1 MASTAS
7 TKVPPLLEPYL
18 DLPPEA
24 ALVLLTNVLGA
35 SANWLVLRW
44 VYALLRNRPRV
55 DGGTDDTAVV
65 LCSFL
70 RDGAFWREGAGKM
83 GLDLDALSRSKRF
96 IFVDGLTGL
105 YVPDGEP
112 STGGGRDHVLRG
124 GKVEDVNKGVEKAI
138 VEISR
143 EGRKVVLLMDG
154 MDAWLA
160 MGGAGVLAVTNVL
173 SSWRERVHATV
184 MAVSADDPLLH
195 AQNTTL
201 EKQHAAFALGL
212 AHEARIVMAL
222 RLLDTGTARDVSGV
236 VRVTGGGKAD
246 ESEGGN
252 GETEYLYYVG
262 GDGGVKVFERGA

>member
-7 TKVPPLLEPYL
+7 TKIPPLLEPYL
-18 DLPPEA
+18 NLPPEA
-24 ALVLLTNVLGA
+24 ALVVLTSVLGA

-44 VYALLRNRPRV
+44 VYGLLRNGQQAGEAA
-55 DGGTDDTAVV
+55 DTTAVV

-70 RDGAFWREGAGKM
+70 RDGAFWREGAAKM
-83 GLDLDALSRSKRF
+83 GLDLDAVNRSKRF

-105 YVPDGEP
+105 YVPNGEP

-124 GKVEDVNKGVEKAI
+124 GKMDDVKKGVERAI
-138 VEISR
+138 AEISK
-143 EGRKVVLLMDG
+143 EGRKVVLLVDG

-160 MGGAGVLAVTNVL
+160 MGGVGALGAVNVL

-184 MAVSADDPLLH
+184 VAISADDPLLH

-201 EKQHAAFALGL
+201 EKDHAAFALSL

-246 ESEGGN
+246 EDEAGKGEG
-252 GETEYLYYVG
+252 EFLYFVG
-262 GDGGVKVFERGA
+262 GDGGVRVFERGA

>member
-7 TKVPPLLEPYL
+7 TKIPPLLEPYL
-18 DLPPEA
+18 NLPPEA
-24 ALVLLTNVLGA
+24 ALVVLTSVLGA

-44 VYALLRNRPRV
+44 VYALLRNGHQV
-55 DGGTDDTAVV
+55 GDDADTTAVV

-83 GLDLDALSRSKRF
+83 GLDLNAVNRSRRF

-105 YVPDGEP
+105 YVPNGEP
-112 STGGGRDHVLRG
+112 STGGGKDHVLRG
-124 GKVEDVNKGVEKAI
+124 GRIDDVKKGVEKAI
-138 VEISR
+138 TEISK
-143 EGRKVVLLMDG
+143 EGRKIVLVVDG

-160 MGGAGVLAVTNVL
+160 MGGVGALGAVNVL
-173 SSWRERVHATV
+173 NSWRERVHATV
-184 MAVSADDPLLH
+184 VAISADDPLLH
-195 AQNTTL
+195 VQNTTL
-201 EKQHAAFALGL
+201 EKDHAAFALSL

-236 VRVTGGGKAD
+236 VRVTGGGKTD
-246 ESEGGN
+246 EDEAGKGEG
-252 GETEYLYYVG
+252 EFLYFVA